1 MAIQTENNKVLVGTQ
16 TELRE
21 GHPETN
27 EVFVSRINF
36 DIASQEESTPNE
48 EPSMPTMSGTQSKAP
63 QLEASHHEVTE
74 GIVATVNQT
83 TMTEAEKDTP
93 GRCSDNDCKGSGV
106 KFIAAA
112 TKKGQEP
119 QTAHQFCEKAG
130 LGSNKV
136 RLRTIL
142 V

>member
-63 QLEASHHEVTE
+63 QLEAV
-74 GIVATVNQT
+74 
-83 TMTEAEKDTP
+83 
-93 GRCSDNDCKGSGV
+93 
-106 KFIAAA
+106 
-112 TKKGQEP
+112 
-119 QTAHQFCEKAG
+119 
-130 LGSNKV
+130 L
-136 RLRTIL
+136 
-142 V
+142 

>member
-1 MAIQTENNKVLVGTQ
+1 MAIQTDNNKVLVGTQ

-63 QLEASHHEVTE
+63 QLEASHHEITE
-74 GIVATVNQT
+74 GIVATFNQT

-93 GRCSDNDCKGSGV
+93 LFRQRLQRFWGQIHRRSYQKRTGTSDRS
-106 KFIAAA
+106 
-112 TKKGQEP
+112 
-119 QTAHQFCEKAG
+119 
-130 LGSNKV
+130 S
-136 RLRTIL
+136 IL
-142 V
+142 